1 MSAEARKYPDLNQ
14 TADELWAGEGENP
27 TEPPPTA
34 APRVAHSAGRYTAG
48 SIISG
53 KYQLLEVLGEG
64 GMGSVWLA
72 KNRTLDV
79 DVALKLMRAELA
91 EDVDGVAE
99 RMLQEARAAA
109 CIGHP
114 AIIQVFDF
122 GFTEHGDPFIVMEL
136 LRGESLSQALR
147 RRNRVLPTRAAQ
159 TLLPIIDALSAAH
172 ARGIVHRDLKP
183 ENIFLARPAGQR
195 LQPKVLDFG
204 IAKLLQRAAERLTR
218 DGAVI
223 GSPAYM
229 SPEQLRGDQGVD
241 ARADVWALGIV
252 LYEMITGR
260 RPFEG
265 EGYQA
270 ASWWNVLNAQ
280 PKPIAEHGLDEPE
293 LWEIIHKALEKE
305 ASARFPS
312 IRVFGQRLAAWLLS
326 RGVHEDIGN
335 ATLRTWLDA
344 EPGQAAQQN
353 SFFPSQEPGTGEV
366 MLLAAPSP
374 ALGVDGA
381 EGSGERPIRQV
392 LHEQKA
398 PPRAGSDRRL
408 LWVTLASAC
417 LAFVGAA
424 GFAAWSA
431 QDSSDDAEPAPQ
443 SPPERRHRVSS
454 AQRAE
459 PVAPPR
465 ALDRAV
471 PPPAASSEP
480 SEPASSP
487 KLRARPARPLPRR
500 APTQPELKN
509 PFG

>member
-14 TADELWAGEGENP
+14 TADELWAGEVDHL
-27 TEPPPTA
+27 TEPPSTA
-34 APRVAHSAGRYTAG
+34 APRVAVSAGRYSAG

-91 EDVDGVAE
+91 DDVDGVAE

-136 LRGESLSQALR
+136 LRGESLAQALR

-229 SPEQLRGDQGVD
+229 SPEQLRGDRSVD
-241 ARADVWALGIV
+241 ARADVWALAIV

-270 ASWWNVLNAQ
+270 ASWWNVLNAE
-280 PKPIAEHGLDEPE
+280 PRPISEHGLDEPE
-293 LWEIIHKALEKE
+293 LWQILQTALEKE
-305 ASARFPS
+305 AAARFPN
-312 IRVFGQRLAAWLLS
+312 IRAFGERLARWLLA
-326 RGVHEDIGN
+326 RGVQEDIGN
-335 ATLRTWLDA
+335 ASLRTWLDT
-344 EPGQAAQQN
+344 ERGQAGQQN
-353 SFFPSQEPGTGEV
+353 SFFPSQEPGANPEV
-366 MLLAAPSP
+366 VLLAAPSP
-374 ALGVDGA
+374 ALGSDAA
-381 EGSGERPIRQV
+381 ESSGERPIQGVSR
-392 LHEQKA
+392 ERRA
-398 PPRAGSDRRL
+398 PPPGRSGRRL
-408 LWVTLASAC
+408 FWLTLVSAC

-424 GFAAWSA
+424 GFAVWSA
-431 QDSSDDAEPAPQ
+431 QESSDYAESAPA
-443 SPPERRHRVSS
+443 SPPERRHRVS
-454 AQRAE
+454 E
-459 PVAPPR
+459 PTPAPK
-465 ALDRAV
+465 A
-471 PPPAASSEP
+471 
-480 SEPASSP
+480 
-487 KLRARPARPLPRR
+487 RARPVRSASPRV
-500 APTQPELKN
+500 PTKPELYR
-509 PFG
+509 PVD